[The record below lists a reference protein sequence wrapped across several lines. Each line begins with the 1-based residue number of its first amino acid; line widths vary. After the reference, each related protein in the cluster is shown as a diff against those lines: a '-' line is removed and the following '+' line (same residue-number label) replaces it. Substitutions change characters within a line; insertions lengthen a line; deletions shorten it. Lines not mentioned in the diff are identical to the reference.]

1 MVAIGY
7 QSRQRTFPGAIS
19 VHVEGLFI
27 RGISYRV
34 GGDSVVRDYSNVGL
48 VY

>member
-19 VHVEGLFI
+19 VEGLFI